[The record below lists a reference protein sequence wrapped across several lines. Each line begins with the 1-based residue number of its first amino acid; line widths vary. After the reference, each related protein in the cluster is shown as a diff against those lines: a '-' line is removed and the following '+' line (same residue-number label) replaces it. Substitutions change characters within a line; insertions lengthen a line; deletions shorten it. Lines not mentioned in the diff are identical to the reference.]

1 MHLLVIVLGVYTA
14 VGYIQ
19 QARDM
24 MGASGWRENMMADAR
39 GGGRS
44 VISAACSLEA
54 SASV

>member
-1 MHLLVIVLGVYTA
+1 MHLLVIVL
-14 VGYIQ
+14 GYIQ